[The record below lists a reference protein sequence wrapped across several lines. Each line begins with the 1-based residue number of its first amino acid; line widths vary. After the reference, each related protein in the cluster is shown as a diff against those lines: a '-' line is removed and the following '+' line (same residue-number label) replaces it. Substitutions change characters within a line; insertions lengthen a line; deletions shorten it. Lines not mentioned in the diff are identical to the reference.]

1 MYTDFILLINNYV
14 KNINNEEIHMRTIK
28 EIIKEKG
35 DRIWSVT
42 QDTTVYDALSLMAE
56 KSIGAVLV
64 LKNGILTGIM
74 SERDYA
80 RKIILKGK
88 SSKDVPVSEIMSTN
102 VVYIDINTD
111 IEECMALMINK
122 RIRHLPVYA
131 NDKLSGVIS
140 IGDVVKALI
149 DEKEVVINELEN
161 YITGRR

>member
-1 MYTDFILLINNYV
+1 
-14 KNINNEEIHMRTIK
+14 MRTVK

-35 DRIWSVT
+35 DRVWFVK

-56 KSIGAVLV
+56 KSIGAVLI
-64 LKNGILTGIM
+64 LENGILVGIM

-88 SSKDVPVSEIMSTN
+88 SSREVPVSEIMSTN
-102 VVYIDINTD
+102 VVYIDIDTD

-122 RIRHLPVYA
+122 RIRHLPVY
-131 NDKLSGVIS
+131 DSSKLAGVIS

>member
-1 MYTDFILLINNYV
+1 MN
-14 KNINNEEIHMRTIK
+14 TIR
-28 EIIKEKG
+28 EIIKKKG
-35 DRIWSVT
+35 GEVWSVST
-42 QDTTVYDALSLMAE
+42 ENTVYDALSLMAE

-64 LKNGILTGIM
+64 IDDNTLKGVM

-80 RKIILKGK
+80 RKIILEGK
-88 SSKDVPVSEIMSTN
+88 SSKEVLVGEIMSPR
-102 VVYIDINTD
+102 VIYVDIDTD

-122 RIRHLPVYA
+122 RIRHIPVYE
-131 NDKLSGVIS
+131 NNSLGGIIS

>member
-1 MYTDFILLINNYV
+1 MN
-14 KNINNEEIHMRTIK
+14 TIR
-28 EIIKEKG
+28 EIIKKKG
-35 DRIWSVT
+35 GEVWSVST
-42 QDTTVYDALSLMAE
+42 ENTVYDALSLMAE

-64 LKNGILTGIM
+64 IDNSTLKGVM

-80 RKIILKGK
+80 RKIILEGK
-88 SSKDVPVSEIMSTN
+88 SSKDVQVGEIMSPR
-102 VVYIDINTD
+102 VIYIDIDTN

-122 RIRHLPVYA
+122 RIRHLPVYE
-131 NDKLSGVIS
+131 NDNLAGIIS

>member
-1 MYTDFILLINNYV
+1 
-14 KNINNEEIHMRTIK
+14 MRTIK

-35 DRIWSVT
+35 DKIWSVT
-42 QDTTVYDALSLMAE
+42 PETTVYDALSLMAE
-56 KSIGAVLV
+56 KSIGAVIV
-64 LKNGILTGIM
+64 LEGGILKGIM

-88 SSKDVPVSEIMSTN
+88 SSREVPVSEIMSDR

-122 RIRHLPVYA
+122 RIRHLPVYE
-131 NDKLSGVIS
+131 NGKLAGIIS

>member
-1 MYTDFILLINNYV
+1 
-14 KNINNEEIHMRTIK
+14 MRTIR
-28 EIIKEKG
+28 EILKKKG
-35 DRIWSVT
+35 GEVWSIT
-42 QDTTVYDALSLMAE
+42 TETTVYDALSLMAE

-64 LKNGILTGIM
+64 IDNNTLKGIM

-80 RKIILKGK
+80 RKIILEGK
-88 SSKDVPVSEIMSTN
+88 SSKEVLAGEIMSPR
-102 VVYIDINTD
+102 VIYIDIDTN

-122 RIRHLPVYA
+122 RIRHIPVYENNNLA
-131 NDKLSGVIS
+131 GIIS

>member
-1 MYTDFILLINNYV
+1 
-14 KNINNEEIHMRTIK
+14 MRTVK

-35 DRIWSVT
+35 DRIWFVK

-56 KSIGAVLV
+56 KSIGAVLI
-64 LKNGILTGIM
+64 LENGILVGIM

-88 SSKDVPVSEIMSTN
+88 SSREVPVSEIMSTN
-102 VVYIDINTD
+102 VVYIDIDTD

-122 RIRHLPVYA
+122 RIRHLPVY
-131 NDKLSGVIS
+131 DSSKLAGVIS

>member
-1 MYTDFILLINNYV
+1 
-14 KNINNEEIHMRTIK
+14 MRTIR
-28 EIIKEKG
+28 EIIKGKG
-35 DRIWSVT
+35 AKIWSVAPE
-42 QDTTVYDALSLMAE
+42 TTVYDALSLMSE

-64 LKNGILTGIM
+64 LESGSLKGIM

-88 SSKDVPVSEIMSTN
+88 SSREVSVSEIMSTK
-102 VVYIDINTD
+102 VVYIDIGID
-111 IEECMALMINK
+111 IEECMALMISK
-122 RIRHLPVYA
+122 RIRHLPVYD
-131 NDKLSGVIS
+131 NDKLAGILS

>member
-1 MYTDFILLINNYV
+1 MN
-14 KNINNEEIHMRTIK
+14 TIR
-28 EIIKEKG
+28 EIIRKKG
-35 DRIWSVT
+35 GAVWSVT
-42 QDTTVYDALSLMAE
+42 TKSTVYDALSIMAE

-64 LKNGILTGIM
+64 IDDNTLKGVM

-80 RKIILKGK
+80 RKIILEGK
-88 SSKDVPVSEIMSTN
+88 SSKEVLVGEIMSPR
-102 VVYIDINTD
+102 VIYVDIDTD

-122 RIRHLPVYA
+122 RIRHIPVYE
-131 NDKLSGVIS
+131 NNSLGGIIS

>member
-1 MYTDFILLINNYV
+1 MSTIREILKRKSGEV
-14 KNINNEEIHMRTIK
+14 
-28 EIIKEKG
+28 
-35 DRIWSVT
+35 WSVT
-42 QDTTVYDALSLMAE
+42 PETTVYDALSLMAE

-64 LKNGILTGIM
+64 IGDNNLRGVM

-88 SSKDVPVSEIMSTN
+88 SSKDVLVEEIMSPR
-102 VVYIDINTD
+102 VVYVDIDTN

-122 RIRHLPVYA
+122 RIRHLPVYE
-131 NDKLSGVIS
+131 NERLTGIIS

>member
-1 MYTDFILLINNYV
+1 MSTIREIL
-14 KNINNEEIHMRTIK
+14 KT
-28 EIIKEKG
+28 KG
-35 DRIWSVT
+35 GEVWSVT
-42 QDTTVYDALSLMAE
+42 TENTVYDALSLMAE

-64 LKNGILTGIM
+64 IDNKILKGVM

-80 RKIILKGK
+80 RKIILEGK
-88 SSKDVPVSEIMSTN
+88 SSKDVLVGEIMSPR
-102 VVYIDINTD
+102 VIYIDIDTN

-122 RIRHLPVYA
+122 RIRHLPVYE
-131 NDKLSGVIS
+131 NDNLAGIIS

>member
-1 MYTDFILLINNYV
+1 
-14 KNINNEEIHMRTIK
+14 MRTIR
-28 EIIKEKG
+28 EILKEKG
-35 DRIWSVT
+35 NNIWSVT
-42 QDTTVYDALSLMAE
+42 PDTSVYDALSLMAD

-64 LKNGILTGIM
+64 LGDNSLKGIM

-88 SSKDVPVSEIMSTN
+88 SSREVSVSEIMSTK
-102 VVYIDINTD
+102 VVYIDIDTD

-122 RIRHLPVYA
+122 RIRHLPVFEDGNLA
-131 NDKLSGVIS
+131 GIIS

-149 DEKEVVINELEN
+149 NEKEVVISELEN

>member
-1 MYTDFILLINNYV
+1 MSTIREIL
-14 KNINNEEIHMRTIK
+14 KT
-28 EIIKEKG
+28 KG
-35 DRIWSVT
+35 GEVWSVT
-42 QDTTVYDALSLMAE
+42 TENTVYDALSLMAE

-64 LKNGILTGIM
+64 IDNKILKGVM

-80 RKIILKGK
+80 RKIILEGK
-88 SSKDVPVSEIMSTN
+88 SSKDVPVGEIMSPR
-102 VVYIDINTD
+102 VIYIDIDTN

-122 RIRHLPVYA
+122 RIRHLPVYE
-131 NDKLSGVIS
+131 NDNLAGIIS

>member
-1 MYTDFILLINNYV
+1 MN
-14 KNINNEEIHMRTIK
+14 TIR
-28 EIIKEKG
+28 EIIKKKG
-35 DRIWSVT
+35 GEVWSVST
-42 QDTTVYDALSLMAE
+42 ENTVYDALSLMAE

-64 LKNGILTGIM
+64 IDNSALKGVM

-80 RKIILKGK
+80 RKIILEGK
-88 SSKDVPVSEIMSTN
+88 SSKDVQVGEIMSPR
-102 VVYIDINTD
+102 VIYIDIDTN

-122 RIRHLPVYA
+122 RIRHIPVYE
-131 NDKLSGVIS
+131 NNSLGGIIS

>member
-1 MYTDFILLINNYV
+1 VYTDFILLINNYV

>member
-1 MYTDFILLINNYV
+1 MN
-14 KNINNEEIHMRTIK
+14 TIR
-28 EIIKEKG
+28 EIIKKKG
-35 DRIWSVT
+35 GEVWSVST
-42 QDTTVYDALSLMAE
+42 ENTVYDALSLMAE

-64 LKNGILTGIM
+64 IDNSALKGVM

-80 RKIILKGK
+80 RKIILEGK
-88 SSKDVPVSEIMSTN
+88 SSTDVQVGEIMSPR
-102 VVYIDINTD
+102 VIYIDIDTN

-122 RIRHLPVYA
+122 RIRHLPVYE
-131 NDKLSGVIS
+131 NDNLAGIIS